1 LKVDLSEEAEAHVL
15 AIDAW
20 WRENRRA
27 VADLF
32 ADELEQVL
40 KTLEETPTL
49 GTVYRART
57 AATRRVLLRRTH
69 YHVYFVEEAE
79 RLYVLAVWSAF
90 RGSGPT
96 L

>member
-1 LKVDLSEEAEAHVL
+1 LKVELSEEAEAHVL

-27 VADLF
+27 VAD
-32 ADELEQVL
+32 ELEQVL
-40 KTLEETPTL
+40 KTLEETPTF

-57 AATRRVLLRRTH
+57 MAAKRVLSRRTH
-69 YHVYFVEEAE
+69 YHVYFVEEAD
-79 RLYVLAVWSAF
+79 RLYVVAVWSAY
-90 RGSGPT
+90 RGSGPE